1 MSLTCRKASV
11 RSSAA
16 QRNPNATIAMEGPA

>member
-1 MSLTCRKASV
+1 MLLTCRKASV

-16 QRNPNATIAMEGPA
+16 QRNPDAPIAMEGPA